1 MLDLGP
7 ISVFNAKLA
16 MEMECQQV
24 LDGDNVHAAMIR
36 YDGNLKRV
44 HEVFER
50 EFESQVESGWD
61 RLKIA
66 VNTAKRGSAGGTMPG
81 LSPRIN
87 KTPSSAPPS
96 HRRIR
101 ADSSGSGGISSDRK
115 RSSSWDRSPRGAM
128 NQYTHCATEEQNLM
142 QLIAVIG
149 PRMCDEDSL
158 TATLT
163 QGEQDRIPFIISLS
177 NVMTRSVRRQA
188 RQGIEKA
195 ALAVLGSLLAKS
207 IVVYDPEGLLTFAD
221 RRVSETAYTSCLQKD
236 RRAVHAL
243 CFKVANA
250 RMADFAELAVSFQA
264 VETKVGGNAEG
275 DSIGTSTTKVTA
287 KTYRAYNV
295 LARHAISAGG
305 LQQQSLN
312 CSIQAA
318 TAGLQLGMYVEAAE
332 HYGNAVNVLEAQ
344 LAGTGEIAKDQL
356 LVAWLST
363 KKALAHFKGAQ
374 YDEAFVAVS
383 GACQMRGLLNKKFE
397 NSRGSLLVSSLIKS
411 QEGIAATVHKKWYHR
426 FLCGC
431 GSKVGVAPE
440 FYGSGGFGF
449 GGSGSISRISSGSGR
464 YPTPNRRI
472 ITQRSASS
480 GRRVSNLQSL
490 DGAGTMMFGDVLN
503 PTDVFVIKV
512 FRLVRTFL
520 RDRAACKNALTKAQ
534 QKAQQTFEGED
545 EDILSDVLLRM
556 DDVIDM
562 AAPMDLQVEFDKFA
576 AISPLEST
584 AGELPEEPVTP
595 TFLQR
600 TNSGNNIASPRK
612 AWSSVTNSDEMS
624 GGLNAITE
632 LRNRHRLDD
641 AEAALNRV
649 QDQVNVRT
657 ARAKEELDRLPELLR
672 ASEASEDS
680 DGGTPTGSGIL
691 NSGLLA
697 TMSANPRTG
706 SQRTGSMTKHAS
718 SGGTRSAR
726 GLLAEKPV
734 STGSSQ
740 IRKRTSM

>member
-1 MLDLGP
+1 
-7 ISVFNAKLA
+7 
-16 MEMECQQV
+16 
-24 LDGDNVHAAMIR
+24 
-36 YDGNLKRV
+36 
-44 HEVFER
+44 
-50 EFESQVESGWD
+50 
-61 RLKIA
+61 
-66 VNTAKRGSAGGTMPG
+66 
-81 LSPRIN
+81 
-87 KTPSSAPPS
+87 
-96 HRRIR
+96 
-101 ADSSGSGGISSDRK
+101 
-115 RSSSWDRSPRGAM
+115 
-128 NQYTHCATEEQNLM
+128 M

-158 TATLT
+158 TATLIR
-163 QGEQDRIPFIISLS
+163 GEQDRIPFIVSLS

-207 IVVYDPEGLLTFAD
+207 MVVYDPEGLLTFAD
-221 RRVSETAYTSCLQKD
+221 SRVSETAYTSCLQKD

-264 VETKVGGNAEG
+264 VETKVGGGDEG

-295 LARHAISAGG
+295 LARHAILAGG

-318 TAGLQLGMYVEAAE
+318 TAGLQLGMYVEAAA

-356 LVAWLST
+356 VVAWLSA
-363 KKALAHFKGAQ
+363 KKALAHFKGAE

-397 NSRGSLLVSSLIKS
+397 SSRGSLLVSSLVKS
-411 QEGIAATVHKKWYHR
+411 QEGFAAAVHKKWYHR

-449 GGSGSISRISSGSGR
+449 GGSGSISRTSSGSGR

-480 GRRVSNLQSL
+480 GRRVSNLHSL
-490 DGAGTMMFGDVLN
+490 DGAGTMMFGDVLD
-503 PTDVFVIKV
+503 PTDVFVITV

-520 RDRAACKNALTKAQ
+520 RDRAASKNALTKAQ
-534 QKAQQTFEGED
+534 QKAQQSFEEEG

-556 DDVIDM
+556 DDVVDM

-576 AISPLEST
+576 SISPLESA
-584 AGELPEEPVTP
+584 AGELPEEGEEPVTP

-600 TNSGNNIASPRK
+600 TNSGKNIASPRK

-641 AEAALNRV
+641 AEEALQSV
-649 QDQVNVRT
+649 QDKVDART

-672 ASEASEDS
+672 ASETSEQCRRH
-680 DGGTPTGSGIL
+680 T
-691 NSGLLA
+691 
-697 TMSANPRTG
+697 
-706 SQRTGSMTKHAS
+706 
-718 SGGTRSAR
+718 
-726 GLLAEKPV
+726 
-734 STGSSQ
+734 
-740 IRKRTSM
+740 